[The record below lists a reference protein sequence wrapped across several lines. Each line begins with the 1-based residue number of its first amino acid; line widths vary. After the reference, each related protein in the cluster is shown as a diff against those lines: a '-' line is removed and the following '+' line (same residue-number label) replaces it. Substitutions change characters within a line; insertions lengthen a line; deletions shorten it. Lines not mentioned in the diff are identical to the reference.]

1 MGFSFFLTSLFSNLR
16 EHRGVYINMV
26 QCKIM
31 SEGWEGF
38 LNCKNSLSTGL
49 PLSKQQ
55 QSIPEARENT
65 KLNINMTVT
74 VSHGFGNQVRSVTET
89 ECSTS

>member
-1 MGFSFFLTSLFSNLR
+1 
-16 EHRGVYINMV
+16 
-26 QCKIM
+26 M

-49 PLSKQQ
+49 PLSQQ
-55 QSIPEARENT
+55 PSTPEAKENT
-65 KLNINMTVT
+65 KLNINIMVT